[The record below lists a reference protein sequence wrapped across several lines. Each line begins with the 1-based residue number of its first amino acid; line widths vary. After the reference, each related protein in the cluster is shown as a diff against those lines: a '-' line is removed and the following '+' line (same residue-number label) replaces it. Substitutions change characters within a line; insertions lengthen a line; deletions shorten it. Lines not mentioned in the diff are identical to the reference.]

1 MRDRKTDRKSER
13 KVRGTIVTMNKI
25 IFEFKILDKI
35 CKRYKYKI
43 SIFWSWTTPGVVPDI

>member
-25 IFEFKILDKI
+25 IFELKILDKI
-35 CKRYKYKI
+35 CKRYINMKYQY
-43 SIFWSWTTPGVVPDI
+43 FDHEQLQA